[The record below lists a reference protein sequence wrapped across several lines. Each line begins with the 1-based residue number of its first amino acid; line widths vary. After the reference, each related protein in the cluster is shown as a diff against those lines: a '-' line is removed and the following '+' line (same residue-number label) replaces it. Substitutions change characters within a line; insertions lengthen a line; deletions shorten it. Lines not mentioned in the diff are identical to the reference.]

1 VKLSM
6 PILNS
11 SRLVL
16 NDKKATFWY
25 RRVGLAA
32 SLFCFVML
40 CYNDHGGVNDVAWS
54 GWGTRIPG

>member
-1 VKLSM
+1 M

-25 RRVGLAA
+25 RSRSDLQHHYSVL
-32 SLFCFVML
+32 
-40 CYNDHGGVNDVAWS
+40 
-54 GWGTRIPG
+54 